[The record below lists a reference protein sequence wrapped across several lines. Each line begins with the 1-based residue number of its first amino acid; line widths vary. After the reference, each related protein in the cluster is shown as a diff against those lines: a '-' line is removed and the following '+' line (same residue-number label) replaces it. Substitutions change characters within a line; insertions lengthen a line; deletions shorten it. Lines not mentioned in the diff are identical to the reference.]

1 MIFKSM
7 HVFIHISNVRVT
19 LPKKGLIGML
29 FLVLFQFEGKPLS
42 EDDQLVWA
50 VKEAQ
55 KEEERQ
61 KQLAIQEENDLKRA
75 LQLSQDEVG
84 SSEA

>member
-1 MIFKSM
+1 MSKE
-7 HVFIHISNVRVT
+7 
-19 LPKKGLIGML
+19 GLIGIL